1 MSKLWKTLNK
11 WGEKIGIV
19 FPFLSI
25 FVHKRVTRP
34 SEDYA
39 TGVFSS
45 QQDYKMLY
53 EVSVCFMPASNGKW
67 GLQPSLQSLIT
78 APLSKDKWVCASRSF
93 LKDSCGKMRLH
104 FIYFNN
110 QALHW
115 IVTRLSRSLF
125 SEFELAWPFLLTN
138 KSYVKTA
145 SRIHSCGITVREWI
159 THSHDELS
167 WFMCGVV

>member
-1 MSKLWKTLNK
+1 MEDLKQMRGKDRDCFSFPFNFCTQESHKAK
-11 WGEKIGIV
+11 WG
-19 FPFLSI
+19 LC
-25 FVHKRVTRP
+25 
-34 SEDYA
+34 YW
-39 TGVFSS
+39 VFSS

-67 GLQPSLQSLIT
+67 GLQPSLQRLIT

-115 IVTRLSRSLF
+115 IVTRLSHSLF

-138 KSYVKTA
+138 KSYVRTA
-145 SRIHSCGITVREWI
+145 SRIHSCVITVKEWI
-159 THSHDELS
+159 THSLDELS
-167 WFMCGVV
+167 WFMCGMV